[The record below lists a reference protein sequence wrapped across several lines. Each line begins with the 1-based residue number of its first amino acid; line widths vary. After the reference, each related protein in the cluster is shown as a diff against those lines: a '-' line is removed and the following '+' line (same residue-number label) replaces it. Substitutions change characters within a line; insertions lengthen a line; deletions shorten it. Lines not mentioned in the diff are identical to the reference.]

1 MHKYVLVLIKT
12 TKTPLKMSF
21 SCIFSHDKN
30 HNKYTLLKKVYIC
43 LYKTT
48 YIMIKLYSYILL
60 ITLIFTLT
68 VKAQSQSISIV
79 PRELTKGAINAV
91 DPDGNYNLEVQTRI
105 NNNSVDAA
113 DSILTWKIITL
124 DQPMPWQLDFCDPA
138 YCRTDAQLNEA
149 FDFKLKK
156 GAYGF
161 MKADFFY
168 NATSGNGLV
177 KVVIFAKNNPAN
189 NDTLT
194 INANSWITAVKEV
207 NKTQPISFYPNPV
220 KDLLTIKVPV
230 KTTVTVDIYNILGTR
245 VKTFV
250 HSDVS
255 TTVNLSDLQN
265 GVYFIRFT
273 ENGKLY
279 TKQFTKAE

>member
-1 MHKYVLVLIKT
+1 
-12 TKTPLKMSF
+12 
-21 SCIFSHDKN
+21 
-30 HNKYTLLKKVYIC
+30 
-43 LYKTT
+43 
-48 YIMIKLYSYILL
+48 MIKLYSYILL
-60 ITLIFTLT
+60 ISLIFTLT
-68 VKAQSQSISIV
+68 VNAQSQSISIV
-79 PRELTKGAINAV
+79 PRELTKGAVNAI
-91 DPDGNYNLEVQTRI
+91 DPNGEYNLVVQTRI
-105 NNNSVDAA
+105 NNNSADAA

-138 YCRTDAQLNEA
+138 YCRTDAQLNES

-156 GAYGF
+156 GTYGF
-161 MKADFFY
+161 MKADFFF
-168 NATSGNGLV
+168 NSTSGNGLV

-189 NDTLT
+189 NENLT

-207 NKTQPISFYPNPV
+207 TKTNTISFYPNPV
-220 KDLLTIKVPV
+220 KDQLTIKVPV
-230 KTTVTVDIYNILGTR
+230 KTSVTVDIYNILGTR

-250 HSDVS
+250 HDDVT
-255 TTVNLSDLQN
+255 TTVNISDLQN